1 MAYIA
6 SKINLENHHKD
17 NGKVGRIDTATGSPT
32 TEKRVAQDG
41 EVPGK
46 WETSEPESTLKSH
59 LFIEWLEK
67 FNISRWQY

>member
-17 NGKVGRIDTATGSPT
+17 NGKVGKIDTATGSPT

-46 WETSEPESTLKSH
+46 
-59 LFIEWLEK
+59 
-67 FNISRWQY
+67 